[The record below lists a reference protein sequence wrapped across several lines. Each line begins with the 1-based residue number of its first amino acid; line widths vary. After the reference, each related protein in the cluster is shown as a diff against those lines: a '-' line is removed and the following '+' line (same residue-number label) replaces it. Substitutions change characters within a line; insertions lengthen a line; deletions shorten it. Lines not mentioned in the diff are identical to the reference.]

1 MSASL
6 WGVTTLG
13 WVVVTFTDVTAG
25 LLTTTTPVADWGV
38 DVLVVRVPAM
48 LVGDWLVVV
57 AACAETILGVLTALT
72 ILTAV
77 VVAGFAEARV
87 VLLGVVLAVG
97 LPDEIALTVFTELV
111 GALLLAKVNVPP
123 PEVFEIG
130 DLVTLMAGVTT
141 GLDVN
146 VKTGAEL
153 LEPVPVPVARIVF
166 AMLEA
171 VVIGVATDTILACD
185 SWGPMFT
192 HGGPFTQPVI
202 TNLPLTK
209 FRL

>member
-1 MSASL
+1 M
-6 WGVTTLG
+6 
-13 WVVVTFTDVTAG
+13 
-25 LLTTTTPVADWGV
+25 
-38 DVLVVRVPAM
+38 
-48 LVGDWLVVV
+48 
-57 AACAETILGVLTALT
+57 LTALT

-146 VKTGAEL
+146 VNTGAEL
-153 LEPVPVPVARIVF
+153 LEPVPVPVVRIVL

-185 SWGPMFT
+185 S
-192 HGGPFTQPVI
+192 
-202 TNLPLTK
+202 
-209 FRL
+209 

>member
-1 MSASL
+1 M
-6 WGVTTLG
+6 
-13 WVVVTFTDVTAG
+13 
-25 LLTTTTPVADWGV
+25 
-38 DVLVVRVPAM
+38 
-48 LVGDWLVVV
+48 
-57 AACAETILGVLTALT
+57 LGVLTALT
-72 ILTAV
+72 VLTAA
-77 VVAGFAEARV
+77 VVAGFAEPRV

-123 PEVFEIG
+123 PEVFEVG

-146 VKTGAEL
+146 VNTGAEL
-153 LEPVPVPVARIVF
+153 LEPVPVPVVRIVF

-185 SWGPMFT
+185 S
-192 HGGPFTQPVI
+192 
-202 TNLPLTK
+202 
-209 FRL
+209 

>member
-1 MSASL
+1 
-6 WGVTTLG
+6 
-13 WVVVTFTDVTAG
+13 
-25 LLTTTTPVADWGV
+25 
-38 DVLVVRVPAM
+38 
-48 LVGDWLVVV
+48 
-57 AACAETILGVLTALT
+57 VLTALT
-72 ILTAV
+72 VLTAV
-77 VVAGFAEARV
+77 VVAEFAEARV

-146 VKTGAEL
+146 VNTGAEL
-153 LEPVPVPVARIVF
+153 LEPVPVPVVWIVL

-171 VVIGVATDTILACD
+171 VLIGVATDTILACD
-185 SWGPMFT
+185 S
-192 HGGPFTQPVI
+192 
-202 TNLPLTK
+202 
-209 FRL
+209 

>member
-1 MSASL
+1 M
-6 WGVTTLG
+6 
-13 WVVVTFTDVTAG
+13 
-25 LLTTTTPVADWGV
+25 
-38 DVLVVRVPAM
+38 
-48 LVGDWLVVV
+48 
-57 AACAETILGVLTALT
+57 LGVLTALT
-72 ILTAV
+72 VLTAA

-123 PEVFEIG
+123 PEVFEVG

-146 VKTGAEL
+146 VNTGAEL
-153 LEPVPVPVARIVF
+153 LEPVPVPVVWIVL

-185 SWGPMFT
+185 S
-192 HGGPFTQPVI
+192 
-202 TNLPLTK
+202 
-209 FRL
+209 

>member
-1 MSASL
+1 M
-6 WGVTTLG
+6 
-13 WVVVTFTDVTAG
+13 
-25 LLTTTTPVADWGV
+25 
-38 DVLVVRVPAM
+38 M
-48 LVGDWLVVV
+48 
-57 AACAETILGVLTALT
+57 LGVLTALT
-72 ILTAV
+72 VLTAA

-123 PEVFEIG
+123 PEVFEVG

-146 VKTGAEL
+146 VNTGAEL
-153 LEPVPVPVARIVF
+153 LEPVPVPVVWIVL

-185 SWGPMFT
+185 S
-192 HGGPFTQPVI
+192 
-202 TNLPLTK
+202 
-209 FRL
+209 

>member
-1 MSASL
+1 M
-6 WGVTTLG
+6 
-13 WVVVTFTDVTAG
+13 
-25 LLTTTTPVADWGV
+25 
-38 DVLVVRVPAM
+38 M
-48 LVGDWLVVV
+48 
-57 AACAETILGVLTALT
+57 LGVLTALT
-72 ILTAV
+72 VLTAA

-146 VKTGAEL
+146 VNTGAEL

-185 SWGPMFT
+185 S
-192 HGGPFTQPVI
+192 
-202 TNLPLTK
+202 
-209 FRL
+209 

>member
-1 MSASL
+1 MGA
-6 WGVTTLG
+6 
-13 WVVVTFTDVTAG
+13 
-25 LLTTTTPVADWGV
+25 
-38 DVLVVRVPAM
+38 
-48 LVGDWLVVV
+48 
-57 AACAETILGVLTALT
+57 LTALT
-72 ILTAV
+72 VLTAV
-77 VVAGFAEARV
+77 VVAGFAEAGV
-87 VLLGVVLAVG
+87 VLLGVALAVG

-185 SWGPMFT
+185 S
-192 HGGPFTQPVI
+192 
-202 TNLPLTK
+202 
-209 FRL
+209 

>member
-1 MSASL
+1 M
-6 WGVTTLG
+6 
-13 WVVVTFTDVTAG
+13 
-25 LLTTTTPVADWGV
+25 
-38 DVLVVRVPAM
+38 
-48 LVGDWLVVV
+48 
-57 AACAETILGVLTALT
+57 GVLTALT

-185 SWGPMFT
+185 S
-192 HGGPFTQPVI
+192 
-202 TNLPLTK
+202 
-209 FRL
+209 